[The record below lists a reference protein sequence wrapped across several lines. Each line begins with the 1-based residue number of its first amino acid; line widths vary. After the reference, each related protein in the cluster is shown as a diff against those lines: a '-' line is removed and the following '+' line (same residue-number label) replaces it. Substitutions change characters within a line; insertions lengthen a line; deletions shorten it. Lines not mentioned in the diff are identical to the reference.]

1 MQSVDGYENCMDLII
16 VTLVTIFLIFLV
28 SLPLHVFYR
37 NISFQSVLLDWRFWV
52 TTILVSVIVSMIV
65 RFGG

>member
-1 MQSVDGYENCMDLII
+1 VQSVDGYENCMDLII
-16 VTLVTIFLIFLV
+16 VTLVTIFLIILV